1 MREAHG
7 GPGLGAAPSL
17 GSAFPLGQILGQ
29 GIPRHPEPNAAMY
42 YPPNAHPQFYAGGP
56 NVPSQPRPQP
66 TPDAYVGN
74 NLMPY
79 LNQQPQGVEPGD
91 MGSGAASL
99 DAFYIQQAP
108 GSFNVPLEVP
118 DVNSY
123 GHVAAGSGIPPN
135 PIPLS
140 GAPPLPW
147 SAPPRHPMASAGEQP
162 EELLSQPGAYPAQL
176 ATATAGAGAQGRFPG
191 QFYGRDDRQGGMVL
205 DGVRPAAKRR
215 RTSPAPFT
223 DAPDLRMRAAMR
235 APTRTMPGRR
245 EDMPEYAF
253 PEVLPAG
260 EVAPSSDF
268 ASWILGPEDQRAN
281 SFAIPDPT
289 AYYRQSQMGPSGL
302 RLDMPMQAQHVTPKA
317 PLPDIRAGAHA
328 DEEPLYV
335 NAKQYQRILKR
346 RAARARM
353 EEKRRQVLLMAV
365 KQREEQ
371 RNGGIATNISDEW
384 VSGLLALDEES
395 KKPYLHES
403 RHKHAMRR
411 PRGPGGRFLTA
422 EENRKRDEAAAKEE
436 AGALEQPAEQPSEPK
451 RESQAEPPQAEP
463 LQTEPPQAEPPQAE
477 PPQAEPP
484 QAEPPRESPAAP
496 ESQPPQAAEQQS
508 AEGPT
513 Q

>member
-1 MREAHG
+1 
-7 GPGLGAAPSL
+7 
-17 GSAFPLGQILGQ
+17 
-29 GIPRHPEPNAAMY
+29 MY

-56 NVPSQPRPQP
+56 NVPSQPRPQA

-74 NLMPY
+74 HLMPY
-79 LNQQPQGVEPGD
+79 LNQQPQGVEAGD
-91 MGSGAASL
+91 MGPGATSL

-108 GSFNVPLEVP
+108 GSFNVPLDVP

-147 SAPPRHPMASAGEQP
+147 SAPPRHPMTPAGEQA
-162 EELLSQPGAYPAQL
+162 EELLPQPGAYPTQL
-176 ATATAGAGAQGRFPG
+176 ATAGAGAQGRFPG
-191 QFYGRDDRQGGMVL
+191 QFYGRDDRQGGIVL

-223 DAPDLRMRAAMR
+223 DAPDMRMRAAMR
-235 APTRTMPGRR
+235 PPTRTMPARR

-260 EVAPSSDF
+260 EVAPSGDF
-268 ASWILGPEDQRAN
+268 TSWILGPEEQRAS
-281 SFAIPDPT
+281 SFAIPDPA

-371 RNGGIATNISDEW
+371 KNGGVAANISDEW

-436 AGALEQPAEQPSEPK
+436 AGGEQAPAEQPPAEQPPAEQPRAEQPLAEQPPAEQPPAEQQPAEQQPAEQQPAEQPPTEQPPVEQP
-451 RESQAEPPQAEP
+451 RAEHPPEPPTTA
-463 LQTEPPQAEPPQAE
+463 
-477 PPQAEPP
+477 
-484 QAEPPRESPAAP
+484 
-496 ESQPPQAAEQQS
+496 ESQPPQAVEQQQS
-508 AEGPT
+508 FEGAT